1 MQAMHAHSS
10 VAAGMK
16 GATKAM
22 AAINKVAHSV
32 LYFKY
37 IPCPYIVYVFLGHE
51 SYIWLGLFMIHI
63 YEVYWRLYA
72 SNVVMQDNYFYRIW
86 YMQDMYKNS
95 RNLI

>member
-32 LYFKY
+32 LYLNMY
-37 IPCPYIVYVFLGHE
+37 
-51 SYIWLGLFMIHI
+51 LF
-63 YEVYWRLYA
+63 
-72 SNVVMQDNYFYRIW
+72 RI
-86 YMQDMYKNS
+86 
-95 RNLI
+95 